1 MVKKIFIPFE
11 KFFNQEAS
19 AGVFLLLSAGL
30 ALIWANSSWSD
41 IYESI
46 LHYPLGIQWGDIF
59 FVFSLHHW
67 VNDALMAI
75 FFFVVGLEIKRELSI
90 GELSTPKKAAFPIFA
105 ALGGML
111 VPALFYLIFNLG
123 NSNTYMGWGIPMATD
138 IAFAVGVLSLLSKR
152 VPFSLKIFLLALAIV
167 DDLGAV
173 LVIAFFYSQEIIGQ
187 FLAYAGLTVFI
198 IFCIIKIGLQN
209 RFIYL
214 FLGIC
219 LWLFVLKS
227 GVHATVAGVIMG
239 FMFPARR
246 IPNKEQILINM
257 QEQLQQQKQ
266 MDPSYKNTKEII
278 ASAHSLHSPTQH
290 LIEKLHPYVTW
301 LIMPV
306 FAFFNA
312 GIQFKSGFSF
322 SEFFTHPVSLGVMF
336 GLFIGK
342 PVGIVLF
349 SFLALRLKIAVW
361 PSGFSWLRL
370 IGIGFLAGIG
380 FTMALFISHLS
391 FGSQP
396 ELNIYSK
403 LGILLASILAMLTGL
418 LFLFFSTRTPVE
430 SNNSTVNQQK

>member
-1 MVKKIFIPFE
+1 MVKRIFIPFE
-11 KFFNQEAS
+11 KYFNQEAS
-19 AGVFLLLSAGL
+19 AGLFLLLCAGL
-30 ALIWANSSWSD
+30 ALIWANSPWSD
-41 IYESI
+41 VYESI
-46 LHYPLGIQWGDIF
+46 LHFPFGIQLGETF
-59 FVFSLHHW
+59 FGFSLHHW

-75 FFFVVGLEIKRELSI
+75 FFFVVGLEIKRELII

-111 VPALFYLIFNLG
+111 VPALFYLIFNGG
-123 NSNTYMGWGIPMATD
+123 NSSTYIGWGIPMATD
-138 IAFAVGVLSLLSKR
+138 IAFAVGILSLLSKR
-152 VPFSLKIFLLALAIV
+152 VPASLKIFLLALAIV

-198 IFCIIKIGLQN
+198 VFCARKIGLQN
-209 RFIYL
+209 RFIYF
-214 FLGIC
+214 FLSVC

-246 IPNKEQILINM
+246 TPNKEQILTNI

-266 MDPSYKNTKEII
+266 SGLSYKNTKRII
-278 ASAHSLHSPTQH
+278 ASTHSLHSPTQH
-290 LIEKLHPYVTW
+290 LIEALHPYVTW

-312 GIQFKSGFSF
+312 GIQFKSGFSLA
-322 SEFFTHPVSLGVMF
+322 EFFSHPVSLGVML

-342 PVGIVLF
+342 PLGIVLF
-349 SFLALRLKIAVW
+349 SFLALRLKLALW
-361 PSGFSWLRL
+361 PSGFSWLKL
-370 IGIGFLAGIG
+370 TGIGFLAGIG

-396 ELNIYSK
+396 ELNVYSK
-403 LGILLASILAMLTGL
+403 LGILVASLLAMVVGL
-418 LFLFFSTRTPVE
+418 LFLFFSTRTSRE
-430 SNNSTVNQQK
+430 ENNSSVNQ

>member
-11 KFFNQEAS
+11 KHFNQEAS
-19 AGVFLLLSAGL
+19 AGLFLLLCAGL
-30 ALIWANSSWSD
+30 ALIWANSPWLD
-41 IYESI
+41 AYESM
-46 LHYPLGIQWGDIF
+46 LHFPVGIQWGEMF
-59 FVFSLHHW
+59 FGFSLHHW

-105 ALGGML
+105 ALGGMV
-111 VPALFYLIFNLG
+111 VPALCYLIFNGG
-123 NSNTYMGWGIPMATD
+123 NNLTYIGWGIPMATD
-138 IAFAVGVLSLLSKR
+138 IAFAVGILSLLSKR
-152 VPFSLKIFLLALAIV
+152 VPASLKIFLLALAIV

-173 LVIAFFYSQEIIGQ
+173 LVIAFFYSQEIMGQ

-198 IFCIIKIGLQN
+198 VFCVRKVGLQN

-246 IPNKEQILINM
+246 TPNKEQILTNIR
-257 QEQLQQQKQ
+257 EQLQQQKEIGL
-266 MDPSYKNTKEII
+266 SYKSTKRII
-278 ASAHSLHSPTQH
+278 ASTHSLHSPTQH
-290 LIEKLHPYVTW
+290 LIETLHPYVTW

-312 GIQFKSGFSF
+312 GIQFKSGFSLA
-322 SEFFTHPVSLGVMF
+322 EFFSHPVSLGVML
-336 GLFIGK
+336 GLFVGK
-342 PVGIVLF
+342 PLGIVLF
-349 SFLALRLKIAVW
+349 SFLALRLKLALW
-361 PSGFSWLRL
+361 PSGFSWSRL
-370 IGIGFLAGIG
+370 TGIGFLAGIG

-396 ELNIYSK
+396 ELNVYSK
-403 LGILLASILAMLTGL
+403 LGILVASLLAMLIGL
-418 LFLFFSTRTPVE
+418 LFLFFSTRSLPE
-430 SNNSTVNQQK
+430 SDNSSVNQQK

>member
-19 AGVFLLLSAGL
+19 AGLFLLLSAGL

-152 VPFSLKIFLLALAIV
+152 IPSSLKIFLLALAIV

-198 IFCIIKIGLQN
+198 IFCVIKIGLQN

-266 MDPSYKNTKEII
+266 MNPSYKNTKEII
-278 ASAHSLHSPTQH
+278 TSAHSLHSPTQH

-312 GIQFKSGFSF
+312 GIQFKTGFSF

-349 SFLALRLKIAVW
+349 SFLALRLKIALW
-361 PSGFSWLRL
+361 PSGFSWLKL
-370 IGIGFLAGIG
+370 TGIGFLAGIG

-391 FGSQP
+391 FGLQP
-396 ELNIYSK
+396 ELNVYSK
-403 LGILLASILAMLTGL
+403 LGILLASLLAMLTGL
-418 LFLFFSTRTPVE
+418 LFLLFSTRTPEE
-430 SNNSTVNQQK
+430 SNNSTTNQQK